1 MACARPCIICREFG
15 GVMSN
20 SRYGF
25 SLAETLIAL
34 LMLSMAAMLMLR
46 SSAANA
52 LVMAQTMK
60 AASAV
65 RFASEFSAWVNR
77 GGHTVLGMSLDEAL
91 AQSDAHRVSC
101 DDGGCSAEDGAW
113 HYLSRWRER
122 VFEAIPDA
130 QIMICTDSVPV
141 DKPTGWHCDAGGS
154 AWVMKLGWRSGS
166 VAAPAIVLEL
176 MPSA

>member
-1 MACARPCIICREFG
+1 
-15 GVMSN
+15 MSN
-20 SRYGF
+20 LRSGF

-34 LMLSMAAMLMLR
+34 LMLSLAAMLMLR
-46 SSAANA
+46 ASAANA
-52 LVMAQTMK
+52 LVMAQTMR

-65 RFASEFSAWVNR
+65 RLASEFSAWVSR
-77 GGHTVLGMSLDEAL
+77 GGHTVLGMPLDEAL
-91 AQSDAHRVSC
+91 AHSEAHATAC

-122 VFEAIPDA
+122 VFETIPDA
-130 QIMICTDSVPV
+130 QIVICADTAPA
-141 DKPTGWHCDAGGS
+141 DKPTAWGCDADGS

-166 VAAPAIVLEL
+166 VVVPAIVVEL